1 MAVSVIDNVESY
13 SSISELRVGLVVVTY
28 LVNTSNLELA
38 RQLSQTIAS
47 SSIVS
52 NLFQASAVQDSETPI
67 KDIVWV
73 VHYLDSHISCLLG
86 IATQLSCSAIEAMT
100 IQTINVAV
108 RNVAAYKRSDISF
121 LLSVSLAIAIELLR
135 LIKCMV
141 PDAIETLRPNVS
153 YPENVYSSTNL
164 QRWIFLEIELGTL
177 ESAFR
182 RIFSD
187 DDANPQ
193 ISL

>member
-28 LVNTSNLELA
+28 LVNTSNLKLA
-38 RQLSQTIAS
+38 RQLLQTIAS

-141 PDAIETLRPNVS
+141 PDAIETLRPNIS

>member
-1 MAVSVIDNVESY
+1 MIDNLESY

-38 RQLSQTIAS
+38 RQLFQTIAS
-47 SSIVS
+47 SLIVS
-52 NLFQASAVQDSETPI
+52 NLFQASAVQDSETSI

-73 VHYLDSHISCLLG
+73 VHYLDSHISCFLG

-153 YPENVYSSTNL
+153 YPENVYSSANL

>member
-38 RQLSQTIAS
+38 RQLLQTIAS